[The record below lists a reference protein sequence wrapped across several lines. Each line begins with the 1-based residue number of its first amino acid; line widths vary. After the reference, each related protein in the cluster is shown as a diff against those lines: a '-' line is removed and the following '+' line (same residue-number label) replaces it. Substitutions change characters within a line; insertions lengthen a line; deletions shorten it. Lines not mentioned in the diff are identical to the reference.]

1 MSPLDLD
8 AIYRLLDAAG
18 VPWALIGGHAVN
30 AWVEPRATADV
41 DVTCAA
47 DAVGLERLRVV
58 LDEAGLRPERV
69 HGAEEP
75 SGPDFIRFVS
85 DDRRVVVE
93 IQTAKTQLQRDTL
106 RRAARQGDAR
116 VATPEDLLVM
126 KLIAF
131 RTKDQADLIALVGLP
146 GLDWPYVEGHALD
159 WGVLERLAHLRAAL
173 SK

>member
-8 AIYRLLDAAG
+8 AIYRLFDAAG

-47 DAVGLERLRVV
+47 DSAGLERLRAVF
-58 LDEAGLRPERV
+58 DGAGLKPERV
-69 HGAEEP
+69 HGATEP
-75 SGPDFIRFVS
+75 SGPDFLRYVS

-93 IQTAKTQLQRDTL
+93 IQSAKTRLQRDTL
-106 RRAARQGDAR
+106 RRAVRQGDAR

-131 RTKDQADLIALVGLP
+131 RTKDRADLIALVSLP
-146 GLDWPYVEGHALD
+146 GLDWTYVEDHARE
-159 WGVLERLAHLRAAL
+159 WSVLERLARLRAAL
-173 SK
+173 SL